1 MRTYYIH
8 YDELAK
14 INYCV
19 IFCLY
24 MIAQKNGKEKIN
36 DIIIYKNQKELVEQI
51 KKECDYNIAESTVSK
66 ILNDTKKGYNT
77 YFIKQENENIIR
89 LNCNFKKGKAVSNK
103 FITITEEE
111 IRFLLKQDDK
121 LLNKYYLY
129 FKYYCGYSKSG
140 RIDTTTNQ
148 ILSAIGYSPNCGN
161 NKQKLSDY
169 NNLLVKQG
177 YIEITRYTDTAGH
190 CRNFY
195 KITA

>member
-36 DIIIYKNQKELVEQI
+36 DIIIYKNQKELAEKI

-66 ILNDTKKGYNT
+66 ILNDTQKGYNT

-89 LNCNFKKGKAVSNK
+89 LNCNFKKGKAVSNR

-129 FKYYCGYSKSG
+129 LKYYCGYSKSKT
-140 RIDTTTNQ
+140 IDTTANQ

-177 YIEITRYTDTAGH
+177 YIEITRYIDTAGH
-190 CRNFY
+190 CRNIY

>member
-1 MRTYYIH
+1 MRTYYIQ
-8 YDELAK
+8 YDEQAK
-14 INYCV
+14 VNYCV

-24 MIAQKNGKEKIN
+24 MISQKNSTEKLN
-36 DIIIYKNQKELVEQI
+36 NIIVYKSQKELVEKI
-51 KKECDYNIAESTVSK
+51 KKECNYNIAESTVSK
-66 ILNDTKKGYNT
+66 ILNDTKKGYNI
-77 YFIKQENENIIR
+77 YFTKQENENIIR

-129 FKYYCGYSKSG
+129 LKYYCGYSKSG
-140 RIDTTTNQ
+140 MIDTTANQ

-169 NNLLVKQG
+169 NNLLVNQG
-177 YIEITRYTDTAGH
+177 FIEITRFVDTAGH
-190 CRNFY
+190 CRNIY